1 MTEQQIKQAF
11 EGRWRIKSGRLA
23 EALELM
29 LIEYRIDYVKKL
41 CLDFFKTGILLADK
55 ESVVNSPESIIF
67 IDTDKIKLSDIVPLN
82 EGSRLALDLNFPFE
96 TFWNMYDKK
105 VGKPKCE
112 KLWEK
117 LTAKERMACFEYI
130 PLYKQAQPD
139 KQFRK
144 NPETFLR
151 NKSWQDEIIVRNNP
165 NLQRQQRIAASAE
178 LVARYAAESNSA
190 QSEAP
195 ATD

>member
-11 EGRWRIKSGRLA
+11 EGRWRIKGNFGQINQNRATMNYDDFYQYIKS
-23 EALELM
+23 
-29 LIEYRIDYVKKL
+29 L
-41 CLDFFKTGILLADK
+41 CRDFFETGILLASLS
-55 ESVVNSPESIIF
+55 ECQTVSPSVIPLSTI
-67 IDTDKIKLSDIVPLN
+67 IDTDVEVNGFD
-82 EGSRLALDLNFPFE
+82 F
-96 TFWNMYDKK
+96 FWNAYEKK
-105 VGKPKCE
+105 VGRPKCE
-112 KLWEK
+112 KLWTK
-117 LTAKERMACFEYI
+117 LTLAEKKACLEYI

-165 NLQRQQRIAASAE
+165 DLQRQQRIAASAE